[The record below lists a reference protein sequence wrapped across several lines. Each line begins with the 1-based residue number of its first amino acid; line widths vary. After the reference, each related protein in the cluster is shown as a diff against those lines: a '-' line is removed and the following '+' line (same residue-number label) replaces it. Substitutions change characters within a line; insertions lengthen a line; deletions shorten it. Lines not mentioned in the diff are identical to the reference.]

1 MLIAKNPL
9 VNTFWNS
16 IGVGISGSI
25 LFLVTPWYHSRLGVE
40 GYGVITIWIMMQM
53 MSSLFDMGISAS
65 LVRAFNSG
73 SSDEPPHIYKLNFL
87 RTFETI
93 YWLGALLLGTI
104 TILASRYIV
113 NHWLTFGYYSDAD
126 ILKILRIMISS
137 VTLQIP
143 ISLYMAGFS
152 GLQDQKSQNIIQITV
167 QLSRYG
173 VGALILYWSNDL
185 VYFFILQTVISLFA
199 TYLIRIRLVKNIL
212 GVSSALGKFKSRLLI
227 EYWNFTGWMALT
239 AITALLVSNIDRI
252 VLSKMVT
259 LKDLGNYSL
268 AFTAANVLQLSIQP
282 FYRAY
287 FPRFNEL
294 VQLNDSDKSN
304 REYFLSCRVMA
315 SILIPL
321 SISTFFFGPD
331 LLRFWL
337 ESTIINSD
345 IILIFRLLIVA
356 ITCSGIMWLP
366 AAYLQASGRGSIHF
380 YMLFGALAIGTPIM
394 VFFIRHYGPTAAT
407 TVWLIHGVSE
417 LTLGLWLIHRT
428 LLLKSILNWY
438 KLVLLGPII
447 ISTSTIL
454 FYYFLVG
461 TRSHTPPLIGF
472 ILVTIVSIMGSI
484 VAFYK
489 SLSHAEKKDLYKFNY
504 VDN

>member
-1 MLIAKNPL
+1 
-9 VNTFWNS
+9 
-16 IGVGISGSI
+16 
-25 LFLVTPWYHSRLGVE
+25 
-40 GYGVITIWIMMQM
+40 
-53 MSSLFDMGISAS
+53 
-65 LVRAFNSG
+65 
-73 SSDEPPHIYKLNFL
+73 
-87 RTFETI
+87 
-93 YWLGALLLGTI
+93 
-104 TILASRYIV
+104 
-113 NHWLTFGYYSDAD
+113 
-126 ILKILRIMISS
+126 
-137 VTLQIP
+137 
-143 ISLYMAGFS
+143 
-152 GLQDQKSQNIIQITV
+152 
-167 QLSRYG
+167 
-173 VGALILYWSNDL
+173 
-185 VYFFILQTVISLFA
+185 
-199 TYLIRIRLVKNIL
+199 
-212 GVSSALGKFKSRLLI
+212 
-227 EYWNFTGWMALT
+227 
-239 AITALLVSNIDRI
+239 
-252 VLSKMVT
+252 
-259 LKDLGNYSL
+259 
-268 AFTAANVLQLSIQP
+268 
-282 FYRAY
+282 
-287 FPRFNEL
+287 
-294 VQLNDSDKSN
+294 
-304 REYFLSCRVMA
+304 MA